1 VRELTARRTGL
12 RELPGDRGLAPVS
25 GKLYKGGLRLPIG
38 EGVALGERARVR
50 IDELGLELTVRR
62 LDEHGQAPAGGGAD
76 TEGRMELVARFAGGV
91 AHELN
96 NLLTA
101 IAGYNELILSRMSE
115 SNPLRRDAAEIERA
129 VDRAGELARQLLA
142 VAGRQVDRMATI
154 DVNVLVSRLEPRLR
168 ELAGD
173 VELTVARGTGLPSVR
188 ASADQLEE
196 VVALLVQAA
205 VAAGGGAVRVE
216 TSAAPGDEAGVT
228 IVVRDTGPP
237 LDPDR
242 IDQVFE
248 PFAGAATAGR
258 GTGLELA
265 AAYGLVAQN
274 GGQLEA
280 ANLPGGG
287 VGFAVRLPAAGRA
300 EQPGSARGTARET
313 ILLAEDEEVVRE
325 IVRETLERHGYVVRT
340 AQDGRQAIELA
351 SAGEPIDLLLSDVA
365 MPGMSGVELADRL
378 RATTPGLRVLYMS
391 GSPEAEVVQD
401 MEANGSTG
409 FLQKPATPS
418 AILAGVREALDA

>member
-1 VRELTARRTGL
+1 
-12 RELPGDRGLAPVS
+12 
-25 GKLYKGGLRLPIG
+25 LPIG

-62 LDEHGQAPAGGGAD
+62 LDEHGEASSGGLGEA
-76 TEGRMELVARFAGGV
+76 EGRMELVGRFAGGV

-129 VDRAGELARQLLA
+129 VERAGELARQLLA

-154 DVNVLVSRLEPRLR
+154 DVNALVSRLEPRLR

-173 VELTVARGTGLPSVR
+173 VELTVARGAGVPPVR
-188 ASADQLEE
+188 ASADQLED
-196 VVALLVQAA
+196 VLVLLVQAA
-205 VAAGGGAVRVE
+205 AAAGGGAVGVE
-216 TSAAPGDEAGVT
+216 TSVAPGDAAAAT
-228 IVVRDTGPP
+228 IVVRDTGPA

-248 PFAGAATAGR
+248 PFSAAATGGR

-287 VGFAVRLPAAGRA
+287 VGFAVRLPAAGQA
-300 EQPGSARGTARET
+300 EQQGTARGTTRET

-325 IVRETLERHGYVVRT
+325 IVRETLERHGYMVRT
-340 AQDGRQAIELA
+340 ARDGRQAIELA

-378 RATTPGLRVLYMS
+378 RAATPGLRVLYMS
-391 GSPEAEVVQD
+391 GSPEAEVVRD
-401 MEANGSTG
+401 MEANGGTG